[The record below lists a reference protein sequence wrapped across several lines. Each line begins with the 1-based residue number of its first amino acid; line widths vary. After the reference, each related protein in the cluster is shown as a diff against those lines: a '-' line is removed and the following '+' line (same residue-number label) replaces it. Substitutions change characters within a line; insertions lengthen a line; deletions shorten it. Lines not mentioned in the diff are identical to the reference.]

1 MTVLFLVM
9 SLSISSRAQSLE
21 QTYQLGENAFQQ
33 NDYQQA
39 IAYYSRV
46 LFFDREQA
54 YTQLIFEDLAS
65 SHFELGAYKS
75 SAFFFDLAYNTEEVS
90 EIASRNDLLLK
101 RALCYIYLEEYNSA
115 LLDLYLV
122 EQPKPS
128 IKRQAALLEGMC
140 LYRLDKF
147 EEAEKAF
154 HHALVSSG
162 DSVIVSQ
169 NFEELERINRKSP
182 KKAKIF
188 SMILPGSGLMYVGD
202 WKNGL
207 SSLVLVGGLATLMV
221 VSTANT
227 GFMNAFLNVFPWYQR
242 YYMGGFQLT
251 ENVAEDKLST
261 RRVQHLQKTIH
272 TITDSYK

>member
-1 MTVLFLVM
+1 M
-9 SLSISSRAQSLE
+9 SLAITCRSQSLE
-21 QTYQLGENAFQQ
+21 QTYELGKVAFRQG
-33 NDYQQA
+33 DFQQA

-46 LFFDREQA
+46 LFFDHKQT
-54 YTQLIFEDLAS
+54 YTQLIFEDLGS
-65 SHFELGAYKS
+65 SHFELSEYNS
-75 SAFFFDLAYNTEEVS
+75 SAFFYDLAYNTKEEDA
-90 EIASRNDLLLK
+90 IASKNQLLLK

-122 EQPKPS
+122 DEPEPT
-128 IKRQAALLEGMC
+128 IMRQAALLEGMC
-140 LYRLDKF
+140 LYRLEKF
-147 EEAEKAF
+147 EAAKQAF
-154 HHALVSSG
+154 LNTLVSSG
-162 DSVIVSQ
+162 DSVIVTQ
-169 NFEELERINRKSP
+169 NFEELGRINRKSP

-202 WKNGL
+202 WKNGV

-251 ENVAEDKLST
+251 ENVAEDKLNA
-261 RRVQHLQKTIH
+261 RRIRHLQKTIEE
-272 TITDSYK
+272 ITASY